1 MAVPSF
7 QLGCTTCSSIF
18 RSFGRGCKVMQVQS
32 VCRWGGSKAVGG
44 GGGACGAIHTLS
56 AHTRTVQST
65 GGATHRFWTPTT
77 PPTNCWPEAPWG
89 GGDLR
94 GGFREGEGGGGYRR
108 GWRGGGAPGGS
119 VGGGVQVGQFGVV
132 GGGVQVGR
140 FGVLGGGGA
149 QAPLTSPCPPSNHT
163 ITINLTLTFAAS
175 WFGHASHVDWAEQ
188 DPPNFVHGCF
198 CHIIALH
205 FGPQHSL

>member
-1 MAVPSF
+1 M
-7 QLGCTTCSSIF
+7 
-18 RSFGRGCKVMQVQS
+18 
-32 VCRWGGSKAVGG
+32 
-44 GGGACGAIHTLS
+44 
-56 AHTRTVQST
+56 
-65 GGATHRFWTPTT
+65 
-77 PPTNCWPEAPWG
+77 
-89 GGDLR
+89 
-94 GGFREGEGGGGYRR
+94 GGGYRR
-108 GWRGGGAPGGS
+108 GWGGGLREGRL
-119 VGGGVQVGQFGVV
+119 GGGVQVGHGVV

-140 FGVLGGGGA
+140 FGVLGGGRGA

-188 DPPNFVHGCF
+188 DPPNFVHGYF